1 MPQRLKIHL
10 DTDLGGDTDDLCA
23 LALLLA
29 SPDVDIVGI
38 TTVTDTG
45 GKRAALVRH
54 VLKLAGREEIPVAS
68 GAFGVLR
75 GYPTAPEVQGE
86 RYWPDLDDSP
96 ATSAGSAIDL
106 LLANAAAGATVVAIG
121 PFTNL
126 AVAETLRPGAFQDAP
141 VVVMGGFVRPIPP
154 GFPQWDAAMDY
165 NVQADAGAARI
176 VFERLSPVIV
186 PIEVT
191 VRTWVTL
198 SDLPRLEAGGPVPKL
213 IARQSALHAED
224 WQMDKLATVHPGLP
238 DDMLNFQH
246 DPLACAVAMGWEC
259 VRREHVSLVVT
270 KREGSLRL
278 VEDPAGR
285 PFELVTSVDS
295 QAFTRRWLDVVAP
308 EQARLPVA

>member
-10 DTDLGGDTDDLCA
+10 DTDIGGDTDDLCA

-29 SPDVDIVGI
+29 SPDVEVVGI

-54 VLKLAGREEIPVAS
+54 VLRIAGREEIPVAS

-75 GYPTAPEVQGE
+75 GYPEPPEVQGD
-86 RYWPDLDDSP
+86 RYWPELEESLP
-96 ATSAGSAIDL
+96 TSAGSALDL
-106 LLANAAAGATVVAIG
+106 LFDNAAAGATIVAIG

-126 AVAETLRPGAFQDAP
+126 AIAETLRPAALQGAP
-141 VVVMGGFVRPIPP
+141 IVVMGGFVRPVPP
-154 GFPQWDAAMDY
+154 GFPQWDATWDY
-165 NVQADAGAARI
+165 NVQADAGAARL

-191 VRTWVTL
+191 VQTWVTL
-198 SDLPRLEAGGPVPKL
+198 SDLPQLESGGPLAKL
-213 IARQSALHAED
+213 IARQSALYAED
-224 WQMDKLATVHPGLP
+224 HQVARLAAVHPGLP

-246 DPLACAVAMGWEC
+246 DPLACAVAMGWDC
-259 VRREHVSLVVT
+259 VEREQVRLVVT

-285 PFELVTSVDS
+285 PFELVTKVDS
-295 QAFTRRWLDVVAP
+295 QAFARRWLETVAP